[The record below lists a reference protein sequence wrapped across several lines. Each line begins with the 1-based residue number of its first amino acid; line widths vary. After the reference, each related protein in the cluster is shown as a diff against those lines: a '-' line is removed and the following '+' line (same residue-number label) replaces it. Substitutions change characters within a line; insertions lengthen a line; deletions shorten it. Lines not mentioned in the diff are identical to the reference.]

1 MRGPGGKSTQRL
13 YRLEAGS
20 AKAMRSPAFVPL
32 LLTLLVAAAP
42 AHAQGTLSEAARALD
57 TDPVYVDPDAERAL
71 TDAEV
76 GRLRD
81 AIREQE
87 AGPLYLVVL
96 PQSAADEAG
105 GDPSNALREIAQEL
119 REPGTYAGV
128 IGDSFR
134 AGSVGVDVPASEL
147 ARESLDARATEGT
160 VAVLSDFIERVG
172 EARTGSGG
180 SSGGGGGSEGGGGF
194 PWFLV
199 LLIGLPLA
207 ALGLSA
213 RRRRK
218 REQEYERAQLEEVK
232 QVAREDLVALGD
244 DIRAL
249 DLDVELPDADPEGKQ
264 HYNQA
269 VERYTE
275 AEQALDRAQRPED
288 IEPVTSAL
296 EEGRWAMVAAKEELA
311 GRQAP
316 ERRPPCFFD
325 PRHGPSVGDVEWA
338 PPGGQPRPVPVC
350 AADLQRIEDGLD
362 PESRHVPMDGQMV
375 PYWAAGPAYMPWAGG
390 FFGGG
395 LIPGLFLGSLLSGG
409 MFGGGMVEDP
419 TGGGDFGDFG
429 GGDLGDF
436 GGGDFGDFGGGG
448 DF

>member
-1 MRGPGGKSTQRL
+1 MRKLAPV
-13 YRLEAGS
+13 A
-20 AKAMRSPAFVPL
+20 
-32 LLTLLVAAAP
+32 LLVVILAAAIP
-42 AHAQGTLSEAARALD
+42 AHAQTAVSEAARALE
-57 TDPVYVDPDAERAL
+57 TSPVYVDPDAERAL
-71 TDAEV
+71 TDSEV
-76 GRLRD
+76 ARLREEI
-81 AIREQE
+81 AKRE
-87 AGPLYLVVL
+87 AGPMYIVVL
-96 PQSAADEAG
+96 PGSAGDEAG
-105 GDPSNALREIAQEL
+105 GDPSAALREIAQEL

-147 ARESLDARATEGT
+147 ARESLDASATDGT
-160 VAVLSDFIERVG
+160 FAVLSDFVRRVG
-172 EARTGSGG
+172 EARAGG
-180 SSGGGGGSEGGGGF
+180 GSGGGGSSNGGGGGF
-194 PWFLV
+194 PWLLL
-199 LLIGLPLA
+199 LLIGLPVGA
-207 ALGLSA
+207 IALS
-213 RRRRK
+213 RRRQRR
-218 REQEYERAQLEEVK
+218 REEEQARVELEGVK
-232 QVAREDLVALGD
+232 HVAREDLVALGD

-249 DLDVELPDADPEGKQ
+249 DLDVQMPDADPEGKQ
-264 HYNQA
+264 HYGQA

-296 EEGRWAMVAAKEELA
+296 EEGRWAMMAAKEELA

-325 PRHGPSVGDVEWA
+325 PRHGPSVADAEWA

-350 AADLQRIEDGLD
+350 AADLQRMQDGLD
-362 PESRHVPMDGQMV
+362 PESRQVPMDGQMV

-395 LIPGLFLGSLLSGG
+395 LLPGLFLGSMLGG
-409 MFGGGMVEDP
+409 GFGFGGGIGDA
-419 TGGGDFGDFG
+419 GSGGDFGDFG